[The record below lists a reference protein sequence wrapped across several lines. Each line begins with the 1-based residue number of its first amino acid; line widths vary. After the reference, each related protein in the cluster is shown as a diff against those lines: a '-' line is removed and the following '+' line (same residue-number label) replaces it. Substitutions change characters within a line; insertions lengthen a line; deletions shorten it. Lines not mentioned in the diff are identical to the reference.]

1 MRRERMSL
9 EEKEEEIKNGWGGD
23 FHPDFRYA
31 L

>member
-1 MRRERMSL
+1 MKRERMSP
-9 EEKEEEIKNGWGGD
+9 EERDEVIKNGWGGD